1 MLKKLIFN
9 EITTGA
15 GNDLERATALAR
27 KMVCEWGMSD
37 ELGPLTYGKKEEQI
51 FLGREIAQHRDFS
64 EETARQIDLAV
75 KEIILEASDKVTVM
89 LEENTDIL
97 KRMAD
102 DLLEKETIVLED
114 IEQILAEL
122 RPELYAERV
131 KKKSEAKAA
140 RSAKASAAKVSPS
153 ETSDSAEIKAESTG
167 EKEPQSRDKGHQED
181 QPPAS
186 A

>member
-1 MLKKLIFN
+1 
-9 EITTGA
+9 
-15 GNDLERATALAR
+15 
-27 KMVCEWGMSD
+27 MVCEWGMSD

-64 EETARQIDLAV
+64 EETATQIDLAV
-75 KEIILEASDKVTVM
+75 KDIVLEASDKVHAM

-102 DLLEKETIVLED
+102 ELLEKETIVLED
-114 IEQILAEL
+114 IEQILEEL
-122 RPELYAERV
+122 RPELYADRL
-131 KKKSEAKAA
+131 KKKKDAKAD
-140 RSAKASAAKVSPS
+140 RPKKASTAKVSTS
-153 ETSDSAEIKAESTG
+153 ESSESTEIKAESTG
-167 EKEPQSRDKGHQED
+167 ENEPQSGDEDRQED